1 MWSASAVLNPP
12 LGLLIQD
19 RTVEIINVVCLSS
32 MGKKKNAADM
42 SGTRGDERRA
52 ASENRGRDDREKNGW
67 VE

>member
-32 MGKKKNAADM
+32 MGKKNAADM
-42 SGTRGDERRA
+42 SGTRGGQCLKIEDGMTERKMD
-52 ASENRGRDDREKNGW
+52 G
-67 VE
+67 

>member
-32 MGKKKNAADM
+32 MGKKKM
-42 SGTRGDERRA
+42 LPTCLGREETRGEQHLKIEDGMTERKMD
-52 ASENRGRDDREKNGW
+52 G
-67 VE
+67 